1 MRLYYKGLL
10 DKKNLIRSFVI
21 LTIFLVMFFG
31 VIALQN
37 YYNGKINELE
47 NKIEYRTL
55 VFENVNLAEEDV
67 QKYRDI
73 IEDYSLSENVIVFKK
88 AKDVNNFVKDNQ
100 DKINYAKITVPEVE
114 NSNYVLLKIFRIAMI
129 IFLIVILLLITL
141 FNINYVI
148 LIEKEISLFIVL
160 GYKYK
165 KIIKDVFLVISA
177 INLLATLLSYF
188 IVLVLSNIYF
198 SHNYLTS
205 YIPLLIIVIF
215 IFISYLVV
223 LFIKRKDNNLL
234 ILKNL

>member
-165 KIIKDVFLVISA
+165 KIIKDVFLVISV

-215 IFISYLVV
+215 IFISYLLV